1 VTAQWLNHPA
11 VRRLLP
17 VAIAVVLGPLVAG
30 LIVFAC
36 YFGIMIADRANWP
49 PGVGEALLLVAKMFV
64 LIIAIA
70 YFGGALVAL
79 IAGVLIALWM
89 LWRPP
94 NLVVVVVAAAL
105 GTLAAFVTTGRHSV
119 QALVTVSLAQALRE
133 LALVMMLA
141 VIAATICW
149 FLMRRFVRP
158 A

>member
-17 VAIAVVLGPLVAG
+17 VAIAVTLGPLVAG
-30 LIVFAC
+30 LVVFAG
-36 YFGIMIADRANWP
+36 YFGLMLIDRANWP
-49 PGVGEALLLVAKMFV
+49 PDAGEALLLVAKMFI
-64 LIIAIA
+64 LIIAVA
-70 YFGGALVAL
+70 YFGGALAAL

-94 NLVVVVVAAAL
+94 NLAVVIVAAAL
-105 GTLAAFVTTGRHSV
+105 GTLAAYVATGRHSV
-119 QALVTVSLAQALRE
+119 QALLTASSAQATRE
-133 LALVMMLA
+133 LTLVMVLA
-141 VIAATICW
+141 VIAATICL